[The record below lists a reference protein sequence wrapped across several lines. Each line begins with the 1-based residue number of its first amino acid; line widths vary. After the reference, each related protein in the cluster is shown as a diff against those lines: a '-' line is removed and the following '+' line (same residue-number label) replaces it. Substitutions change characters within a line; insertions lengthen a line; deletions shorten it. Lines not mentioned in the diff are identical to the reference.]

1 MNDMLGT
8 QWSEKATRPPR
19 SHIKRSETMANGKCT
34 CCLIVIRR
42 LSPRKY
48 LTEYRHFCNQ
58 GKTHTLVQQTSHSAE
73 NYIAQNCGRSLKRK
87 FTNDKMY
94 WVCNTH
100 FQNAA
105 SCPTPP
111 YHTPD
116 IEQAFCRMYYK
127 LKHHGDPIFTQMLS
141 NLQKIRYSRMLW
153 QLKAKQQ
160 GA

>member
-1 MNDMLGT
+1 MLGT

-73 NYIAQNCGRSLKRK
+73 NYIAQIVVGHSNG
-87 FTNDKMY
+87 
-94 WVCNTH
+94 
-100 FQNAA
+100 
-105 SCPTPP
+105 
-111 YHTPD
+111 
-116 IEQAFCRMYYK
+116 
-127 LKHHGDPIFTQMLS
+127 
-141 NLQKIRYSRMLW
+141 NLQMIKCIGSAIRISRMLHHA
-153 QLKAKQQ
+153 LHHHIIRRILNRLSAAYIINSNTTANPSSHKCSPTSKRSAMAGCSGAKT
-160 GA
+160 